1 MVIIKILIFSFLE
14 IGDKIRKR
22 IKNPIKKYGKYSAK
36 KIIIA
41 SRLIDF
47 PAKLLKK
54 KNKFV
59 SKFII

>member
-1 MVIIKILIFSFLE
+1 LG
-14 IGDKIRKR
+14 IGDRIRKR